1 MMLLVP
7 EMMIEAQER
16 YEILRQIHAAQ
27 PVGRHLLTVQTELS
41 DSIIR
46 KHIEEMERTGLLVY
60 RSSGISLTS
69 KGESLLEPL
78 SHYFRKSPFSDKMA
92 ASLQKILSMKKVI
105 LVRGDSDEKE
115 SVRGDI
121 AQEAALALIRLIRD
135 DDIVAVSGGALMAE
149 LAEMLPKLHMNVDV
163 LPIRRGFGRRI
174 DFLPNNVAAHMAE
187 KLGGKYHILQIP
199 DGLSPEFFYKL
210 KKELPQINQTE
221 ELFSKA
227 GILVTGIDSAEDIK
241 KYHELPS
248 DVTRRL
254 EKENVSSEA
263 LGLYVN
269 AEGKILY
276 RLYNVG
282 ISRDDI
288 PAIPHILITAGGS
301 HNGEA
306 ILAVAR
312 AGIRGVLITDEGA
325 GRKILQLVSG
335 EKATTGGCKDHG

>member
-1 MMLLVP
+1 M
-7 EMMIEAQER
+7 
-16 YEILRQIHAAQ
+16 
-27 PVGRHLLTVQTELS
+27 
-41 DSIIR
+41 
-46 KHIEEMERTGLLVY
+46 
-60 RSSGISLTS
+60 
-69 KGESLLEPL
+69 
-78 SHYFRKSPFSDKMA
+78 
-92 ASLQKILSMKKVI
+92 
-105 LVRGDSDEKE
+105 
-115 SVRGDI
+115 
-121 AQEAALALIRLIRD
+121 
-135 DDIVAVSGGALMAE
+135 
-149 LAEMLPKLHMNVDV
+149 
-163 LPIRRGFGRRI
+163 
-174 DFLPNNVAAHMAE
+174 
-187 KLGGKYHILQIP
+187 
-199 DGLSPEFFYKL
+199 
-210 KKELPQINQTE
+210 PQINQTE

-325 GRKILQLVSG
+325 GRKYFN
-335 EKATTGGCKDHG
+335 

>member
-1 MMLLVP
+1 M
-7 EMMIEAQER
+7 
-16 YEILRQIHAAQ
+16 
-27 PVGRHLLTVQTELS
+27 
-41 DSIIR
+41 
-46 KHIEEMERTGLLVY
+46 
-60 RSSGISLTS
+60 
-69 KGESLLEPL
+69 
-78 SHYFRKSPFSDKMA
+78 
-92 ASLQKILSMKKVI
+92 
-105 LVRGDSDEKE
+105 
-115 SVRGDI
+115 
-121 AQEAALALIRLIRD
+121 
-135 DDIVAVSGGALMAE
+135 
-149 LAEMLPKLHMNVDV
+149 
-163 LPIRRGFGRRI
+163 
-174 DFLPNNVAAHMAE
+174 
-187 KLGGKYHILQIP
+187 
-199 DGLSPEFFYKL
+199 
-210 KKELPQINQTE
+210 
-221 ELFSKA
+221 
-227 GILVTGIDSAEDIK
+227 VTGIDSAEDIK

-254 EKENVSSEA
+254 EKENVFSEA